1 MHNYLCDGYNVILLR
16 LTHRGQIT
24 ISIDICYKLLHQLL
38 CSSIVIP
45 FAQNPQDL
53 RKEKKKKKQDFSP
66 EPASTGG
73 YFDFLPQ
80 WYFLE
85 LQVIY
90 CLHGDL

>member
-53 RKEKKKKKQDFSP
+53 KKEKTKKNSKISAQNL
-66 EPASTGG
+66 PALAVTLTS
-73 YFDFLPQ
+73 
-80 WYFLE
+80 
-85 LQVIY
+85 
-90 CLHGDL
+90 CLSGISWSCKLFTW